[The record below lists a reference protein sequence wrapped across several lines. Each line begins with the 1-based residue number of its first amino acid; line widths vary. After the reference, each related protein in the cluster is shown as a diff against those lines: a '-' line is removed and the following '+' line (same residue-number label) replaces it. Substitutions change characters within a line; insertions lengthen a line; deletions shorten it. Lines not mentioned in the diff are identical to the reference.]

1 MTTHCPNILLYN
13 NSFIHSLAVCP
24 SRVLMT
30 RSETGIGE
38 VAYLRKMKES
48 EERESPGD
56 QETARVK
63 RWRRLAS

>member
-1 MTTHCPNILLYN
+1 
-13 NSFIHSLAVCP
+13 
-24 SRVLMT
+24 MT